1 MTKNKGIRSKCQ
13 GKPGKYDTEAASVCI
28 QRVVGASGG
37 ITYGRVAR
45 ETEIQ
50 LVGVLDRP
58 G

>member
-1 MTKNKGIRSKCQ
+1 MCVVSAKCLVTCS
-13 GKPGKYDTEAASVCI
+13 GPIWTI

>member
-1 MTKNKGIRSKCQ
+1 MCCVGTACGNTERAHGQIR
-13 GKPGKYDTEAASVCI
+13 
-28 QRVVGASGG
+28 RVFGASGG